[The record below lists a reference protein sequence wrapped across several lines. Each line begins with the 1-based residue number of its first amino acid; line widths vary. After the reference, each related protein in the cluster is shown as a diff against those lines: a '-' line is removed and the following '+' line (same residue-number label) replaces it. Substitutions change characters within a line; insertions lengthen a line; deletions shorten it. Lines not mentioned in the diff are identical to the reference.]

1 MLNMYLAEYLGS
13 LFIMYIIL
21 VTGSPIAIGAAFAI
35 AIALTLKISGG
46 MFNPMIDIVM
56 AVGGKIPYSEVLPRI
71 LVQIAGGLTALEL
84 TKLVKI

>member
-1 MLNMYLAEYLGS
+1 MYLAEYLGS
-13 LFIMYIIL
+13 LFVMYIIL

-35 AIALTLKISGG
+35 AIALTAKISGG

-84 TKLVKI
+84 TKLVKV